1 MNPYEMMF
9 RSGVMSEWRPT
20 RRWQERRMMNE
31 ALKGVMPKDHT
42 WQVALLVA
50 GIVIG
55 NIVLFVRYF
64 V

>member
-20 RRWQERRMMNE
+20 RRWEERRWMNE
-31 ALKGVMPKDHT
+31 MLKGVEPKDCT